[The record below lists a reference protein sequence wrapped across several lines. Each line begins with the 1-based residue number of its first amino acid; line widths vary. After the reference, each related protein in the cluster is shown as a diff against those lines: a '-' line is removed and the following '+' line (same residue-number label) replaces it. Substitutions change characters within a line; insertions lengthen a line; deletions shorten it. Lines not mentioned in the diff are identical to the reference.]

1 MKNLKQERYPEDDA
15 SYKSLTD
22 STMSDAD
29 NAELSRLEALLR
41 NAEDNIRRRN
51 VQKAIEDVERRA
63 RALGLR

>member
-1 MKNLKQERYPEDDA
+1 MKNLKQERYPEDA
-15 SYKSLTD
+15 LSASLTD

-29 NAELSRLEALLR
+29 KAELSRLEAFLS
-41 NAEDNIRRRN
+41 NAEDNIRRQN